1 MTPYPVSA
9 HVRRWRHAAGAL
21 LLAVLAGGALP
32 PAQAQGTRTGPNL
45 GYVYP
50 AGGQQGTTFTV
61 SIGGQNLNG
70 ATAASFSTPAAV
82 AKITGFERPLTQKE
96 INDLRERQQ
105 ALQDKRAA
113 ARADGGKPFTAEDET
128 EVAEIR
134 RTLATRGNRQATP
147 ALAETITLEVTLLPD
162 APAGDHELRLRTPAG
177 LSNPLVFCIGQL
189 PENVPPVV
197 TATSAREIQRPRPG
211 DPRDAGAREI
221 TLPATVNGQILPG
234 EVDRFKFTAQKGQ
247 RLVFAVAARALI
259 PYLADAVPGWFQA
272 TLAVYDAKGR
282 ELAYADDYRFNPD
295 PVVSCEIPAD
305 GTYTLEVKDAIYRG
319 REDFVYRIA
328 TGELPFVTSIFP
340 LGGTVGQPVT
350 LALQG
355 WHLPLPKLDVTEPGR
370 GPGIFSLSV
379 REHGVLSN
387 PVRFAL
393 SPRSS
398 QLETEP
404 DEPGNPPQSVTLPV
418 IVDGRIGRAGDEDV
432 FRFEGRG
439 GTELVAEVLARRL
452 GSPLDSILTLT
463 DASGRRLTSN
473 DDWDDKG
480 SGLLTH
486 HADSRLQMT
495 LPADGTYF
503 LRIADTQRRGGP
515 DYGYRLQI
523 GPPQPDFELRVV
535 PSAINVR
542 AGATIPV
549 TIHVL
554 RRDGFGG
561 EIMLGLKDA
570 PAGFALSGA
579 RIPAGQDSVRLTLTA
594 AATAREGTVPLTV
607 LGAATI
613 LGRQVVHRALPADDR
628 MQAFAYRHLVPAR
641 ELRVNV
647 AGRGSTMRLAGRPP
661 ARFEADGTARI
672 RISTPGLK
680 QVGTLNFELLEPPEG
695 ITVRR
700 VLRRG
705 EITEVELAAD
715 PAKVKPGA
723 QGNLILHAYGERP
736 AAGGAKAKPAAARN
750 SLGIL
755 PAIPF
760 EMEGPASPRT

>member
-1 MTPYPVSA
+1 MLPPPHFRA
-9 HVRRWRHAAGAL
+9 RHGWHRAAEFLLLVALGAGA
-21 LLAVLAGGALP
+21 P
-32 PAQAQGTRTGPNL
+32 PPLRAQPARPGPTV
-45 GYVYP
+45 GFVYP

-61 SIGGQNLNG
+61 AVGGQNLQGASG
-70 ATAASFSTPAAV
+70 ATFSTPAAV
-82 AKITGFERPLTQKE
+82 AKVTGFERPLTQRE
-96 INDLRERQQ
+96 INDLREKQQ
-105 ALQDKRAA
+105 VLQDRRAA
-113 ARADGGKPFTAEDET
+113 AGTEGARPFTTEDEKT
-128 EVAEIR
+128 IAEIR
-134 RTLATRGNRQATP
+134 RLLATRGNRQATP
-147 ALAETITLEVTLLPD
+147 ALAETVTLEVTLLPE
-162 APAGDHELRLRTPAG
+162 APAGDHELRLLTPAG
-177 LSNPLVFCIGQL
+177 LSNPLVFCIGPL
-189 PENVPPVV
+189 PEHVPPVI
-197 TATSAREIQRPRPG
+197 TATSARAVQRPRSG
-211 DPRDAGAREI
+211 DPRDADARELS
-221 TLPATVNGQILPG
+221 LPATVNGQILPG

-328 TGELPFVTSIFP
+328 AGELPFVTSIFP

-355 WHLPLPKLDVTEPGR
+355 WHLPMPRLDVTEPGR

-379 REHGVLSN
+379 REHGLLSN

-393 SPRSS
+393 SPRPS
-398 QLETEP
+398 QLEAEP
-404 DEPGNPPQSVTLPV
+404 DEPGHPPQTVTLPV

-452 GSPLDSILTLT
+452 GSPLDSTLTLT

-486 HADSRLQMT
+486 HADSRLQLT

-503 LRIADTQRRGGP
+503 LRIADTQRRGGT

-542 AGATIPV
+542 AGATVPV

-561 EIMLGLKDA
+561 EVVLGLKDA

-613 LGRQVVHRALPADDR
+613 LGQQVIHRAVPADDR

-647 AGRGSTMRLAGRPP
+647 AGRGSTLRLAERPP
-661 ARFEADGTARI
+661 ARFEADGSARI

-695 ITVRR
+695 ISVRR

-705 EITEVELAAD
+705 ESTEIEFFAD

-736 AAGGAKAKPAAARN
+736 AAGGAKTKPAAARN

-760 EMEGPASPRT
+760 EMDGPASPRT